1 VAVNQRVKCR
11 AVRQGY
17 FAQGANPR
25 LTTPEMGG
33 PTGGISGT
41 VRLGGAR
48 MAENTRPPVEPRP
61 PTVGQAYLM

>member
-1 VAVNQRVKCR
+1 MQL
-11 AVRQGY
+11 
-17 FAQGANPR
+17 GA
-25 LTTPEMGG
+25 
-33 PTGGISGT
+33 